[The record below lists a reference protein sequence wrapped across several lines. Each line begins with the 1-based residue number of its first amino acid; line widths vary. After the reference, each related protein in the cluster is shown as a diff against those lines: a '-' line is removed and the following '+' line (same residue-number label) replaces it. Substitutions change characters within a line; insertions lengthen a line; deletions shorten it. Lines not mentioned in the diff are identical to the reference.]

1 MKIYITTIA
10 FDNEDFILFQKKSI
24 DKYILDK
31 DVDFIVFD
39 DSKTV
44 NNTLKIKNKCLE
56 LNIKYIRVD
65 QKIHLDRNLVFVNPL
80 TNTRKIMMKYDNTV
94 NGHNFPHD
102 IYGAGYC
109 HCSSVQFIFNY
120 FRNNIE
126 YSKGILFNLDSDMFF
141 IDKLSVYDYIKDF
154 DICRVNQG
162 NGLVEYMW
170 PNIFIFNM
178 DKCKNL
184 HEICWDG
191 CKNL

>member
-162 NGLVEYMW
+162 NGLCRVYVAKY
-170 PNIFIFNM
+170 IYF
-178 DKCKNL
+178 
-184 HEICWDG
+184 
-191 CKNL
+191 